1 MQGKR
6 RAALPETVNGHRS
19 ARRLATALLAIACSA
34 LPCLAQSHPASPT
47 AKVTADSLPVYS
59 RMDSSSS
66 VVKTLKK
73 GQTLALNFQIAGA
86 DGSWCSVRL
95 HNQSATLGFV
105 SCAGLKITWP
115 RQVVESRAAYP
126 TEGSTEANG
135 NGRRRIRVKLP
146 APVAHFLASYQQI
159 TKQVVPQ
166 GELNGLA
173 LEKLDAAARGG
184 SREALDRAAL
194 GHLAAGHFQLEH
206 SDTSDAIDQF
216 RSAVPLARKNP
227 EIRLM
232 SLVELAYV
240 HLLRSEYSAALDPLD
255 RAGALAPHSAAV
267 ARLTGWAY
275 YGLDQTGKAIG
286 EWKRAQRLQPD
297 AQVAA
302 LLAKA
307 ERDQKAERNFHKD
320 ANGHFILRYEG
331 GEAPGLA
338 SQILSA
344 LDADFA
350 TLQQDF
356 QYTPTAPIGVV
367 LYTQK
372 TFRNVTRAP
381 SWADGLYDGR
391 IRVPVQGLTSVSSEL
406 SQVLMH
412 ELTHSFVHQMTEG
425 RCPTWLNEGIAQYME
440 GWRSAGSAKMLVA
453 SYDDK
458 KFIPLSRLVGPWTG
472 FPTPLADYAYAW
484 SLATV
489 ESIIANSGMWG
500 IRSLFT
506 ELRQGASAR
515 TALGVALQ
523 LNYADLELQ
532 TVQYL
537 RRTYLQ

>member
-1 MQGKR
+1 MG
-6 RAALPETVNGHRS
+6 
-19 ARRLATALLAIACSA
+19 TAILTIACSA
-34 LPCLAQSHPASPT
+34 LPCLAQSHAASPT
-47 AKVTADSLPVYS
+47 AKVAANSLPVYAQ
-59 RMDSSSS
+59 MDTSSS
-66 VVKTLKK
+66 VVETLKK
-73 GQTLALNFQIAGA
+73 GQALALNFQIAGA
-86 DGSWCSVRL
+86 DGSWCNVRL
-95 HNQSATLGFV
+95 PKQSATLGFV

-115 RQVVESRAAYP
+115 RPIAESRAAYP
-126 TEGSTEANG
+126 AEDSTETNG
-135 NGRRRIRVKLP
+135 NSRRKIRVKLP
-146 APVAHFLASYQQI
+146 APVARFLSSYQRI
-159 TKQVVPQ
+159 TAQVVSQ

-184 SREALDRAAL
+184 SPAALDRAAL
-194 GHLAAGHFQLEH
+194 GHLAAGHFQLAH

-216 RSAVPLARKNP
+216 RSAVALARDNP
-227 EIRLM
+227 EIRLI
-232 SLVELAYV
+232 SLIDLAYV
-240 HLLRSEYSAALDPLD
+240 HLLRSEYSAALGPLD
-255 RAGALAPHSAAV
+255 RASALAPNSAGV

-275 YGLDQTGKAIG
+275 YGLDQTGKAIS

-297 AQVAA
+297 AQIAA

-307 ERDQKAERNFHKD
+307 ERDQQAERNFHED

-331 GEAPGLA
+331 GEAPELA
-338 SQILSA
+338 SRILNT

-391 IRVPVQGLTSVSSEL
+391 IRVPVQGLTSVSNEL
-406 SQVLMH
+406 AQVLMH
-412 ELTHSFVHQMTEG
+412 ELTHSFVRQMTDG

-453 SYDDK
+453 LYDEK
-458 KFIPLSRLVGPWTG
+458 KFIPLNRLEGPWTG
-472 FPTPLADYAYAW
+472 FPAPIADYAYAW

-506 ELRQGASAR
+506 EFRQGVSAR

-523 LNYADLELQ
+523 LNYSDLELQ
-532 TVQYL
+532 TVQFL